1 MVSSW
6 REMPSCLAHQKFSTY
21 IPTHHIPSCVSGLLA
36 SFQSMKNF
44 HGEGLLKLQ
53 TESSHQPRT
62 LLKITLLHRF
72 LSFKMKLIVPNR
84 AIHYTSFDKTWV
96 SILYLCFQKLY
107 QSYGFNDTLMQYLRS
122 LPCCCCVKFITCLYK
137 IFKVIY

>member
-44 HGEGLLKLQ
+44 YGEGLLKLQ

-96 SILYLCFQKLY
+96 SILY
-107 QSYGFNDTLMQYLRS
+107 
-122 LPCCCCVKFITCLYK
+122 P
-137 IFKVIY
+137 KVIPKLRIQWHIDAISSFPPMLLLRKIYYLLVQDI